1 MISADGFIRWT
12 SGAILL
18 TAIITSGFYRARAH
32 RQGGALP
39 ARADGLPTVRLRL
52 LSGLVVWAA
61 VLLPIAAPAVVPWIV
76 VPLPNAIRLAG
87 LALAV
92 AAWLVLWWT
101 LASLG
106 NNISPSTSTRA
117 GATLVRHGPYRL
129 VRHPLYSGGFMACL
143 GLGLATESIPLLV
156 AVVGLLWWVP
166 RRVRNEEANLV
177 ASYGDRYRDY
187 QANTPPLVPRFK
199 AAKV

>member
-1 MISADGFIRWT
+1 MISSDGVIRWT

-18 TAIITSGFYRARAH
+18 AALVTSGTYRARAH
-32 RQGGALP
+32 RRGGALP
-39 ARADGLPTVRLRL
+39 ARPDGLPTVGLRL
-52 LSGLVVWAA
+52 VAAVVVSAG
-61 VLLPIAAPAVVPWIV
+61 VLLPTVAPGVLPWIL
-76 VPLPNAIRLAG
+76 VPLPNAFRLAG

-156 AVVGLLWWVP
+156 SVVGLLWWVP
-166 RRVRNEEANLV
+166 RRVRNEEANLI
-177 ASYGDRYRDY
+177 ASYGDQYRDY
-187 QANTPPLVPRFK
+187 QASTPPFVPRF
-199 AAKV
+199 